1 MRFVDPA
8 KGDGLLT
15 SHLNK
20 DVKRVLI
27 VFIHGVGDVVMF
39 IEVLKAVSTL
49 YPKTHFDLGLAKELG
64 QNSVYPCAVL
74 LDTDWKSQVAN
85 MNYDLV
91 FQSRFPMED
100 LQRPM
105 VTKAEICCEKEL
117 GIPPIA
123 KYPQL
128 VPKKIVAVHFHSTA
142 VPALASA
149 PESSARRIWEEIA
162 LAGYIPVETHFEHV
176 YHDPM
181 NTRFD
186 FVDHHVRNWPARL
199 DTLMALLGAADAF
212 VGVASGNFHL
222 ALSILGPSRV
232 MFLEKSLKVT
242 QFTKANVAIA
252 KLDSYNGEVMTWL
265 QNRRWKDSVPQN
277 KANQSQ
283 HHPLQA

>member
-1 MRFVDPA
+1 MRFIDPA

-128 VPKKIVAVHFHSTA
+128 FPKKIVAVHFHSG
-142 VPALASA
+142 SR
-149 PESSARRIWEEIA
+149 ERARELGTENLGRDCV
-162 LAGYIPVETHFEHV
+162 GRVHSRR
-176 YHDPM
+176 
-181 NTRFD
+181 NTF
-186 FVDHHVRNWPARL
+186 
-199 DTLMALLGAADAF
+199 
-212 VGVASGNFHL
+212 
-222 ALSILGPSRV
+222 
-232 MFLEKSLKVT
+232 
-242 QFTKANVAIA
+242 
-252 KLDSYNGEVMTWL
+252 
-265 QNRRWKDSVPQN
+265 
-277 KANQSQ
+277 
-283 HHPLQA
+283 

>member
-1 MRFVDPA
+1 MRFIDPA

-15 SHLNK
+15 RYLNE

-39 IEVLKAVSTL
+39 IEVFEAIRTL
-49 YPKTHFDLGLAKELG
+49 YPRIHFDLGLAKELD
-64 QNSVYPCAVL
+64 QNNIYPCAVR
-74 LDTDWKSQVAN
+74 LDPDWKSQVAN

-91 FQSRFPMED
+91 FRSRFPMED
-100 LQRPM
+100 SQRPM

-117 GIPPIA
+117 GIQPIA

-128 VPKKIVAVHFHSTA
+128 IPKKIVAVHFHSTA
-142 VPALASA
+142 VPELASA
-149 PESSARRIWEEIA
+149 PETAARRIWEEIA
-162 LAGYIPVETHFEHV
+162 LAGFIPVETHFEHV
-176 YHDPM
+176 YHDPA
-181 NTRFD
+181 NTRFA
-186 FVDHHVRNWPARL
+186 FVDHHVRDWPARL

-242 QFTKANVAIA
+242 QFTKANVATA
-252 KLDSYNGEVMTWL
+252 KLDGYHGEVLTWL
-265 QNRRWKDSVPQN
+265 ENRPWLDSAPQG

-283 HHPLQA
+283 YRPPQA